1 MSRPLSSLPKLEGI
15 LTSADRQTPENIV
28 RSMMSDQV
36 YTNILTASYEE
47 TQNEYVKLLADKTLT
62 EDQLLVLASVRE
74 YVRMST
80 ALKITTDWLLA
91 LPKEDKVE
99 DIVRKLDLELKDLA
113 KKEVDE
119 FKKFM
124 VDSKKQKS
132 TDKEVKR
139 AWFWEKIDDV
149 TDDNIEPAL
158 RNKITQDER
167 VEQFHI
173 MMRSRLEEDVMYK
186 FITEHVFVA
195 IEDGTKLEDVL
206 SNLEALFKTD
216 VFKKFS
222 EEVNKVHEELSAYIQ

>member
-1 MSRPLSSLPKLEGI
+1 MSRSLSSLPKLEGI
-15 LTSADRQTPENIV
+15 MTSTDRQTPENIV
-28 RSMMSDQV
+28 RSMISDQV
-36 YTNILTASYEE
+36 FTNIMTASYEE
-47 TQNEYVKLLADKTLT
+47 AQKEYVKLLADKELT
-62 EDQLLVLASVRE
+62 EDQIRVLASVRNF
-74 YVRMST
+74 VRVTTS
-80 ALKITTDWLLA
+80 LKITNDWLLA

-99 DIVRKLDLELKDLA
+99 DVVRKLDLELKDLA

-124 VDSKKQKS
+124 IEAKKQKS

-139 AWFWEKIDDV
+139 AWFWEKIDDMI
-149 TDDNIEPAL
+149 DENIEPVL

-173 MMRSRLEEDVMYK
+173 MLRSRLSEDIMYK

-206 SNLEALFKTD
+206 SNLKALLKSD
-216 VFKKFS
+216 VFKKHS
-222 EEVNKVHEELSAYIQ
+222 DEVNKVQGELVNYIQ